1 MVLLSRGDVRID
13 EFMMMCYLFKSLCI
27 INKYSEHLLSGRN
40 YDAIIKEQTPANLFL
55 PQIFIGGLFAE
66 WECNVEQDRQGR
78 RISRF
83 IIKANILPQ
92 CQFLQPL
99 SQLRSCW
106 REGLGGWR
114 KRGRRCGRSAGPG
127 RAHTFLNTFHRWQ
140 KQTLQLRNRSKDK
153 KRPFSTFPCAFARL
167 TSRPGKLQK
176 TKSPGPSRSSR
187 PCPRTRSPALPA
199 RTRWV
204 LRGCYWI
211 RTTENSVILS
221 GYSPSSLVDAPGIIW
236 HKAKSLGPLVL
247 LYKNEHY
254 VFQTP
259 D

>member
-55 PQIFIGGLFAE
+55 PQIFIEGLFAE

-114 KRGRRCGRSAGPG
+114 ERGRRCGRSAGPG
-127 RAHTFLNTFHRWQ
+127 RAHTFLNTSHRWQ
-140 KQTLQLRNRSKDK
+140 KQALQLRNRSKDK
-153 KRPFSTFPCAFARL
+153 KGRFPPSPVPLRGWPLGLANCKRPS
-167 TSRPGKLQK
+167 LQA
-176 TKSPGPSRSSR
+176 PPAA
-187 PCPRTRSPALPA
+187 PAPAPHALPSFA
-199 RTRWV
+199 
-204 LRGCYWI
+204 CAY
-211 RTTENSVILS
+211 
-221 GYSPSSLVDAPGIIW
+221 PGG
-236 HKAKSLGPLVL
+236 AQGVL
-247 LYKNEHY
+247 LN
-254 VFQTP
+254 
-259 D
+259 